1 MNHLSLSELNGLV
14 REVISLSMDDAY
26 WIVAEVSE
34 LRTAANGHCY
44 MELVE
49 KDENG
54 KGLRAKASAHVWKNT
69 WQLLRMHFE
78 EETGQVLAAGMK
90 ILVEVEVEFHE
101 LYGFSLN
108 ITDVDPTYT
117 LGDMARRRQEI
128 LQQLEADGVKDLN
141 KELTLPRPLL
151 RIAVVSSATAAG
163 FGDFTRQLEASPY
176 NFRTKLFPAIMQ
188 GDRVEESI
196 IAALDEISLSTEDYD
211 CVCILRGGGAASD
224 LQGFESYPLATNVAQ
239 FPIPVLTGIGHER
252 DDTVIDFVAHTRLK
266 TPTAVAAFLIDRA
279 TEELEHLAMLGRDI
293 YNNVSERLHEERTRY
308 ENAARRLQL
317 NIAQSN
323 QLGRERILRLHARI
337 EKAIELYLLNEHNL
351 LTKMWEKLPQSALV
365 KLQRE
370 QQRTELLKRH
380 VALMSPERI
389 LALGYSITRA
399 NGRIIKSADDV
410 CKGALIET
418 TLADGSIRSNVL
430 EISMPNSKS

>member
-1 MNHLSLSELNGLV
+1 
-14 REVISLSMDDAY
+14 
-26 WIVAEVSE
+26 
-34 LRTAANGHCY
+34 
-44 MELVE
+44 
-49 KDENG
+49 
-54 KGLRAKASAHVWKNT
+54 
-69 WQLLRMHFE
+69 
-78 EETGQVLAAGMK
+78 
-90 ILVEVEVEFHE
+90 
-101 LYGFSLN
+101 
-108 ITDVDPTYT
+108 
-117 LGDMARRRQEI
+117 
-128 LQQLEADGVKDLN
+128 
-141 KELTLPRPLL
+141 
-151 RIAVVSSATAAG
+151 
-163 FGDFTRQLEASPY
+163 
-176 NFRTKLFPAIMQ
+176 
-188 GDRVEESI
+188 
-196 IAALDEISLSTEDYD
+196 
-211 CVCILRGGGAASD
+211 
-224 LQGFESYPLATNVAQ
+224 
-239 FPIPVLTGIGHER
+239 
-252 DDTVIDFVAHTRLK
+252 
-266 TPTAVAAFLIDRA
+266 
-279 TEELEHLAMLGRDI
+279 MLGRDI

-337 EKAIELYLLNEHNL
+337 EQAIELYLLNEHNL

-418 TLADGSIRSNVL
+418 TLADGSIRSKVL